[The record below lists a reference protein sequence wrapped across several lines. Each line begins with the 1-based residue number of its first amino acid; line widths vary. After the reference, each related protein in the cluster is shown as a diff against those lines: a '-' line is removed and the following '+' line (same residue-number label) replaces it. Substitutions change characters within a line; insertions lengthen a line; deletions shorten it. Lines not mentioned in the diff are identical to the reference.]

1 MMETVSLNVQGMTC
15 NHCKA
20 SVEKAVGALDGV
32 QSVEVILAEN
42 KVNVELNSSV
52 VTKETLKNT
61 IEDIGFD
68 VVE

>member
-1 MMETVSLNVQGMTC
+1 METISLNVQGMTC

-20 SVEKAVGALDGV
+20 SVEKAVGSLDGV

-42 KVNVELNSSV
+42 KVNVGLDSSIV
-52 VTKETLKNT
+52 SMETLKNT

>member
-1 MMETVSLNVQGMTC
+1 METISLNVQGMTC

-20 SVEKAVGALDGV
+20 SVEKAVGALGGV
-32 QSVEVILAEN
+32 QLVEVILAEN
-42 KVNVELNSSV
+42 KVNVGLDSSIV
-52 VTKETLKNT
+52 SIETLKNT

>member
-1 MMETVSLNVQGMTC
+1 METVSLHVQGMTC

-42 KVNVELNSSV
+42 KVKVDLDAAV